1 VPNESTSITQPLF
14 VNHCLLFAPIRS
26 VFGLKERVR
35 GTCSVVYKKNTKQG
49 DGQKGGRWDEYEYTS
64 VFLGFIYY
72 LFLDTYQPIE
82 IPTVLDSCSPH
93 RFPHAL
99 PRFARRGP
107 DRSISIT
114 SLHHS
119 KHGPCS
125 LFFYRAVS
133 SRSYPLCGVHN
144 NTPLTVVTHNLC
156 SPFDSLSN
164 PQMTS
169 VIM

>member
-26 VFGLKERVR
+26 VLGLKERVR

-49 DGQKGGRWDEYEYTS
+49 DGQKGGRRDEYEYTS

-119 KHGPCS
+119 NHRPFIS
-125 LFFYRAVS
+125 LIPHSF
-133 SRSYPLCGVHN
+133 
-144 NTPLTVVTHNLC
+144 LTLGAIRLDRIHFVECTTTIRPSTRLPQVATHK
-156 SPFDSLSN
+156 
-164 PQMTS
+164 
-169 VIM
+169 